1 MHRCNDAEE
10 AARVLSRDLKFPDG
24 VGFYPDVKNGIRGYN
39 TDPKRGA
46 DTFNPF
52 HKELTMQF
60 SITPKINYW
69 ATGNHAFINPGY
81 NRLKINLCDANYWYC
96 YDIPDLRTDNWQNLP
111 NGTQIGN
118 RNDSVFDITNVKY
131 VCLHVDKSE
140 NNNNGYGTCN
150 YTLFNE

>member
-1 MHRCNDAEE
+1 M
-10 AARVLSRDLKFPDG
+10 RVSFIFLSRDLKFPDG
-24 VGFYPDVKNGIRGYN
+24 TGFYPDIKDGVRGYN

-60 SITPKINYW
+60 SITPKINYYS
-69 ATGNHAFINPGY
+69 TGNHAFINPGY

-131 VCLHVDKSE
+131 VCLHVDKSQ
-140 NNNNGYGTCN
+140 NLNNGYGTCN
-150 YTLFNE
+150 YTLYNE